1 MGKTFAVVFMK
12 AKISLPF
19 YGDRNMSVEKK
30 SQDGDDTY
38 IFKDLAV
45 RFWLTP
51 KLSRRVRE
59 RQSCL

>member
-1 MGKTFAVVFMK
+1 
-12 AKISLPF
+12 
-19 YGDRNMSVEKK
+19 MSVEKK
-30 SQDGDDTY
+30 SQDGGDTY
-38 IFKDLAV
+38 IFKDLAI